1 MYVLFLRLNI
11 LKIMGQKKRE
21 SVIKKLQNYNIKYE
35 NMLCY
40 TNNLYNFGNGS
51 LIVTG
56 PLK

>member
-1 MYVLFLRLNI
+1 
-11 LKIMGQKKRE
+11 MGQKKRE